1 MNPLV
6 HREVQEVVSTLFR
19 RHPALCGFSLEQD
32 LRLEHLSCHPSV
44 SGEEAQILRDEIAGA
59 LQELLEEQPEAA
71 QVLPGRTF
79 ARSFH

>member
-1 MNPLV
+1 MNPLL

-32 LRLEHLSCHPSV
+32 LSLEHLSCHPSV

-59 LQELLEEQPEAA
+59 LQDLLEERPEAA